1 VIPGPPKRP
10 RYDPVV
16 MDEAHDVDDLVAR
29 LRERVEERR
38 RQGAYP
44 PGLEE
49 DLADHFRRVLLE
61 RAERWDTPDL
71 RGPLAALQQAL
82 PLSQARIP
90 VDSSLPGGEVVHRA
104 IGKALSRQTQGALQ
118 QVQGFA
124 GPAQQ
129 LLERIVAVLEK
140 LAQDVEVE
148 IPRHLDA
155 ILERQAL
162 QERQLAAAG
171 AGAGTDSGLA
181 GGPPARAM
189 NGAHRAVAPL
199 TPWYSSARFEEEF
212 RGGREALMER
222 YADLAERL
230 RHSGPVLDIG
240 CGRGEFLELMAAN
253 GVEAWGVDLDA
264 ELVKVATDRGLNVSQ
279 ADGLRTLEGLD
290 DASLGALVLIQVVE
304 HLSAQDVVDLVA
316 LAAAKVRPGG
326 QVCVETVNPQSLYVF
341 ARAFWIDPTHHHP
354 VHPAYLTFLFREA
367 GFSAVDIDWRS
378 PPPAD
383 EVLEESSGDV
393 PEVVDANVRRLNQ
406 LLFAPQDYLLVARR

>member
-1 VIPGPPKRP
+1 VDSEAEGASPP
-10 RYDPVV
+10 
-16 MDEAHDVDDLVAR
+16 DVDALVAK

-38 RQGAYP
+38 RRGAYP
-44 PGLEE
+44 PGLED

-61 RAERWDTPDL
+61 RAGPWEAPDL
-71 RGPLAALQQAL
+71 RGPLAALEQAL

-90 VDSSLPGGEVVHRA
+90 VESALPGGEVVHRA
-104 IGKALSRQTQGALQ
+104 IGKAMSRQTQGALQ

-140 LAQDVEVE
+140 LARDVEVE

-171 AGAGTDSGLA
+171 ADSGSGLA
-181 GGPPARAM
+181 AEPPARAM
-189 NGAHRAVAPL
+189 NGAHRAVPPL

-222 YADLAERL
+222 YGDLAERL

-240 CGRGEFLELMAAN
+240 CGRGEFLELMVVS

-367 GFSAVDIDWRS
+367 GFHAVDIDWRS

-383 EVLEESSGDV
+383 EVLVESSGDV
-393 PEVVDANVRRLNQ
+393 PEVVNANVRRLNQ
-406 LLFAPQDYLLVARR
+406 LLFAPQDYLLIARR